1 VITFSKVQFEIELL
15 DNNAPTGFW
24 GTRLR
29 GGYGDVL
36 KNELCTFPDL
46 RTCEEC
52 QRFAERDC
60 DFPFLFKPHSRLFPD
75 MPSGKPLGGKAN
87 LPVPFVISSP
97 FEIDI
102 PLKRGGRVLF
112 DLAAIGPTRELILR
126 VVDSFGKLGDQGL
139 DVKLENG
146 NLAKAEFRLIDVR
159 DLLAGGRSI
168 HALAN
173 LSQPLAVDSA
183 VFSKVVAPANPPHE
197 LVIEFVTPVTLY
209 ADDCRELPGA
219 TSNSKGQVARGV
231 GDFYQLTRMI
241 VNRIGGLWQVY
252 GDDWPGQAGFFRWEN
267 ALLKASK
274 GITINEIEL
283 RRKRIH
289 RFSKK
294 QDRPIIMD
302 GFVGAIHA
310 EGDFAS
316 LMEPLLLG
324 ELFHIGESTAYGFG
338 QYKMVF

>member
-1 VITFSKVQFEIELL
+1 MISFSKLQFEIELL

-46 RTCEEC
+46 KTCEEC
-52 QRFAERDC
+52 GRFTKRDC
-60 DFPFLFKPHSRLFPD
+60 DFPFLFKPHSSLFPE
-75 MPSGKPLGGKAN
+75 MPQGKPLGGMAN

-97 FEIDI
+97 FDVDI
-102 PLKRGGRVLF
+102 PLKRGSRVSF
-112 DLAAIGPTRELILR
+112 DLAAVGPTRDRILR

-146 NLAKAEFRLIDVR
+146 DLGKARFRLLDVR
-159 DLLAGGRSI
+159 DLLAGGRSL

-173 LSQPLAVDSA
+173 LSQPLVVDSDIYSRA
-183 VFSKVVAPANPPHE
+183 VRPTEPPGE

-209 ADDCRELPGA
+209 ADDCPLLAGA
-219 TSNSKGQVARGV
+219 TPNSKGQTARGIV
-231 GDFYQLTRMI
+231 DFYHLTRMI

-252 GDDWPGQAGFFRWEN
+252 GDDWPGQAEFFRWQN
-267 ALLKASK
+267 ALLKGSK
-274 GITINEIEL
+274 GIVVTEIEL
-283 RRKRIH
+283 KRKRIH
-289 RFSKK
+289 RYAKK
-294 QDRPIIMD
+294 QGQPIIME
-302 GFVGAIHA
+302 GFVGALHA
-310 EGDFAS
+310 AGDFS
-316 LMEPLLLG
+316 GLMETLLLG
-324 ELFHIGESTAYGFG
+324 ELFHIGESTAYSFG